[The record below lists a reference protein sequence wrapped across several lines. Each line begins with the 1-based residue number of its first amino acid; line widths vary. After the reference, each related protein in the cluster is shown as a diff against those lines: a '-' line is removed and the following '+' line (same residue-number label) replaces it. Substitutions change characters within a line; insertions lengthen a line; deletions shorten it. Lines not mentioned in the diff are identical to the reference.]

1 MTGLGFIA
9 ILDPTAIKKSNSFD
23 QSRCSSLLAEA
34 FVCRLP
40 LHRRH
45 RPPRRCYRGGTKER
59 DRRSENGGCAG
70 ASEKPPSTRS
80 TKSMLASSPHWIL
93 TLSPSSFLSLCLML
107 RSFNSLLDF
116 LGIHW
121 FGLWDWDEYWVWD
134 SFMNYVFIII
144 IFVRLGLH
152 SEHFELKYLFVATK

>member
-93 TLSPSSFLSLCLML
+93 TLSPRRVGRYESRFPVGEVTCL
-107 RSFNSLLDF
+107 
-116 LGIHW
+116 
-121 FGLWDWDEYWVWD
+121 D
-134 SFMNYVFIII
+134 SAD
-144 IFVRLGLH
+144 LPLLH
-152 SEHFELKYLFVATK
+152 SSLKSPSVTLETTLEDRLLWNNYMCIGL